1 MKTRLLAILL
11 VLPLV
16 ASCASL
22 WYGGGY
28 EKTRQGASSSLVD
41 FLYPEGEVPPPVDDK
56 LPYLQPPLRVG
67 IAFVP
72 SSNPTD
78 ISATD
83 KEQLLEHVA
92 DAFRD
97 RDYVKSIE
105 VIPDTY
111 LRSARGV
118 HGMQQVAALYGADVM
133 ALVSYDQLAFSGEK
147 GSALLYWTIIGAVTV
162 KGNTNEVQTMIDTAV
177 FDVPSAKLLFRA
189 PGTHTGQG
197 TSTFVSSARDLREL
211 RSAGFTSA
219 ADDMI
224 VNLDAE
230 LEKFR
235 EATKSGERARV
246 EWKQGSGGGG
256 GGFALPLLLMM
267 FAVGSCRRRW
277 RR

>member
-1 MKTRLLAILL
+1 MKTRLLLAML
-11 VLPLV
+11 VLPLI

-22 WYGGGY
+22 WHGGGY

-41 FLYPEGEVPPPVDDK
+41 YLYPEGEVPPPVDEN
-56 LPYLQPPLRVG
+56 LPILQPPLRVG

-72 SSNPTD
+72 SQNPTD
-78 ISATD
+78 LSAAE

-97 RDYVKSIE
+97 RDYVKSID

-111 LRSARGV
+111 MRSSRGI
-118 HGMQQVAALYGADVM
+118 HGMQQVAALYGEDVM
-133 ALVSYDQLAFSGEK
+133 ALVSYDQLSFSGEK

-177 FDVPSAKLLFRA
+177 FDVPTAKLLFRA
-189 PGTHTGQG
+189 PGMHTGQG
-197 TSTFVSSARDLREL
+197 TSTFVSSERDLREL
-211 RSAGFTSA
+211 RSAGFVAA

-224 VNLDAE
+224 GNLDAE

-235 EATKSGERARV
+235 EATKGGERAQV
-246 EWKQGSGGGG
+246 QWKQGSGGGG
-256 GGFALPLLLMM
+256 GGFALPLLLLLSV
-267 FAVGSCRRRW
+267 AGTGRRR
-277 RR
+277 

>member
-1 MKTRLLAILL
+1 MKPRILIVAL
-11 VLPLV
+11 FLPLFTG
-16 ASCASL
+16 CASL
-22 WYGGGY
+22 WHGGGY
-28 EKTRQGASSSLVD
+28 ETTRQGASSSLVD
-41 FLYPEGEVPPPVDDK
+41 YLYPAGEVPPPVDDN

-72 SSNPTD
+72 SPNPID
-78 ISATD
+78 ITATE

-111 LRSARGV
+111 MRSAKGV

-133 ALVSYDQLAFSGEK
+133 ALVSYDQIAFSGEK
-147 GSALLYWTIIGAVTV
+147 GSALLYWTIIGAITV

-177 FDVPSAKLLFRA
+177 FDVPTAKLLFRA

-197 TSTFVSSARDLREL
+197 SSTFVNSARDLREL
-211 RSAGFTSA
+211 RGAGFA
-219 ADDMI
+219 AAAEDMI
-224 VNLDAE
+224 VNLDSE
-230 LEKFR
+230 LERFR
-235 EATKSGERARV
+235 EATKAGERAKV

-256 GGFALPLLLMM
+256 GGFALPLLLLL
-267 FAVGSCRRRW
+267 FACSGVRRR
-277 RR
+277 RH